1 MCEYRT
7 IHATTDTPEFN
18 RQELYNIEAVDSDE
32 IKIFATLTPRK
43 DKVDAL
49 VQLLNRFE
57 VSLIHMEDILDD
69 FTGTEYLSQFFPDL
83 L

>member
-1 MCEYRT
+1 MCQYCT
-7 IHATTDTPEFN
+7 ICATTDAPEFN
-18 RQELYNIEAVDSDE
+18 HQKLYNIEAVDSSKT
-32 IKIFATLTPRK
+32 KIFAALTPRK

-49 VQLLNRFE
+49 VQLLNKFE